1 VIGLVGA
8 VGTPLDLVHEKLA
21 QSFSRVAYKSVPI
34 HLSGL
39 LKSLPKLPFPI
50 SEFPEF
56 QRIRTS
62 MAAGTGLREKLKRAD
77 ALAGLAVSQIKVERE
92 RLGGT
97 FEGRAYVLR
106 QLKHHDEAGALR
118 DVYRDQFILLGVY
131 MPRGMRVSR
140 LAERLARSEG
150 KKSDDLRASAEELI
164 ATDEREAAGRP
175 MGQDVRQTFPL
186 SDVFVNAR
194 DPGTLEKELDRFV
207 DILFGRPCMTPTKD
221 ECGLFHAQAA
231 AFRSAA
237 LGRQVGAALTNH
249 SGDLLSVGM
258 NEVPKAGGGH
268 YWHGDS
274 QDGRDF
280 KRGFD
285 QNDQLKASVLR
296 EVLVTL
302 RTAGWLQ
309 QAQASASVE
318 SLVSSAVTVLK
329 DTRLL
334 NLTEFGREVHAE
346 VSAILSAARL
356 GIATA
361 GSILYTTTFP
371 CHNCAKHIVAAGI
384 SKVVYI
390 EPYAKSF
397 AEDFHPDSIDVE
409 ADTPLA
415 QRVLFEPF
423 VGVSPRKY
431 QDWFRAGPRKDAV
444 GKVLEW
450 KPPEQ
455 PPIFSRPGTGGID
468 IGMSDRENALS
479 SAIDAGLQ
487 KEGLI

>member
-1 VIGLVGA
+1 
-8 VGTPLDLVHEKLA
+8 
-21 QSFSRVAYKSVPI
+21 
-34 HLSGL
+34 
-39 LKSLPKLPFPI
+39 
-50 SEFPEF
+50 
-56 QRIRTS
+56 
-62 MAAGTGLREKLKRAD
+62 
-77 ALAGLAVSQIKVERE
+77 
-92 RLGGT
+92 
-97 FEGRAYVLR
+97 
-106 QLKHHDEAGALR
+106 
-118 DVYRDQFILLGVY
+118 
-131 MPRGMRVSR
+131 
-140 LAERLARSEG
+140 
-150 KKSDDLRASAEELI
+150 
-164 ATDEREAAGRP
+164 
-175 MGQDVRQTFPL
+175 
-186 SDVFVNAR
+186 
-194 DPGTLEKELDRFV
+194 
-207 DILFGRPCMTPTKD
+207 
-221 ECGLFHAQAA
+221 
-231 AFRSAA
+231 
-237 LGRQVGAALTNH
+237 
-249 SGDLLSVGM
+249 
-258 NEVPKAGGGH
+258 
-268 YWHGDS
+268 
-274 QDGRDF
+274 
-280 KRGFD
+280 
-285 QNDQLKASVLR
+285 
-296 EVLVTL
+296 
-302 RTAGWLQ
+302 
-309 QAQASASVE
+309 
-318 SLVSSAVTVLK
+318 VTVLK